1 MSELRQL
8 GKYRLEANLGKGAF
22 SDVYRATDTSLNHI
36 VALKVLKPTLL
47 DDEEAFARFIQE
59 AQVVAGLNHP
69 HIATVL
75 DLGEAD
81 GYYFLALRYVEGSSL
96 DKVLAQHGPL
106 NWRQSMRVT
115 GDVAD
120 ALVFAHEIGLV
131 HRDVKPQN
139 IIISRHEG
147 AVLTDFGLVK
157 AMEAI
162 GMGSRTGVMLG
173 TPQYIA
179 PEVWHGQPAT
189 PASDQYA
196 LACVLVEMISGK
208 PLFDAPTPWAIME
221 KHSEPP
227 DLPPSLTAMPNTLM
241 SILRAL
247 SVNPDERFESVA
259 DFARDLSQREAD

>member
-1 MSELRQL
+1 MPDMKQL
-8 GKYRLEANLGKGAF
+8 GKYRIEAILGKGAF
-22 SDVYRATDTSLNHI
+22 SDVYKATDVTLNRT
-36 VALKVLKPTLL
+36 VALKVLKSTLL
-47 DDEEAFARFIQE
+47 DDEEAFSRFIQE

-69 HIATVL
+69 HIATVI
-75 DLGEAD
+75 DLGETD
-81 GYYFLALRYVEGSSL
+81 GCYYLALEYVAGFSL

-106 NWRQSMRVT
+106 NWRQAVRITS
-115 GDVAD
+115 DVSD
-120 ALVFAHEIGLV
+120 ALAFAHEIGLV

-139 IIISRHEG
+139 IIISQHEG

-162 GMGSRTGVMLG
+162 GIGSRTGIMLG
-173 TPQYIA
+173 TPQYIP

-196 LACVLVEMISGK
+196 LACVLVEMLTGK
-208 PLFDAPTPWAIME
+208 ALFDAPTPWAIME

-227 DLPPSLTAMPNTLM
+227 NLPASLAAMPSTLM

-247 SVNPDERFESVA
+247 SVNPDERFETVA
-259 DFARDLSQREAD
+259 DFSRELSLHEAD

>member
-1 MSELRQL
+1 MSDIRQL
-8 GKYRLEANLGKGAF
+8 GKYRIEANLGKGAF
-22 SDVYRATDTSLNHI
+22 SDVYKATDVTLNRI

-81 GYYFLALRYVEGSSL
+81 GYYFLALRYVEGASL
-96 DKVLAQHGPL
+96 DKVLLQHGPL
-106 NWRQSMRVT
+106 NWKQSMRIT

-120 ALVFAHEIGLV
+120 ALTFAHEIGLV

-162 GMGSRTGVMLG
+162 GIGSRTGVMLG

-196 LACVLVEMISGK
+196 LACVLVEMLTGK
-208 PLFDAPTPWAIME
+208 ALFDAPTPWAIME

-227 DLPPSLTAMPNTLM
+227 DLPPSLTTMPYTLM
-241 SILRAL
+241 SIMRAL
-247 SVNPDERFESVA
+247 SVSPDERFETVA
-259 DFARDLSQREAD
+259 DFSRELSLREAE